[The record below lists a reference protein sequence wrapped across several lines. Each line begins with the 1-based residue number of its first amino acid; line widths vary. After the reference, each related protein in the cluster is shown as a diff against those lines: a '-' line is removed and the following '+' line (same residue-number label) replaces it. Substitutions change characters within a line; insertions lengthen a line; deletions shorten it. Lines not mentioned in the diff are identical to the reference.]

1 MSNQPENKSEKL
13 NKLNLNKETIT
24 DLDAPNSQEI
34 KGGGVILPTGQV
46 ACPGTLAKVCA
57 PPTGLVTK

>member
-24 DLDAPNSQEI
+24 DLDTPNAQDV
-34 KGGGVILPTGQV
+34 KGGALSILPGTCHV
-46 ACPGTLAKVCA
+46 CEAMSVRNCP
-57 PPTGLVTK
+57 TKDLKN